1 MATEVASAYVEL
13 GARVGNLERA
23 LKKANS
29 QITAFAG
36 QADRNVGRTGQAFGK
51 LGFAMKAA
59 AGAFVATKAIQGIK
73 SVTNAA
79 SDLNESVNK
88 TRVIFGRSAAAIEQ
102 FSKRAATSIGISET
116 AALDAASTFAV
127 FGKSAGLSG
136 RELTGFSTKL
146 VTLSAD
152 LASFYN
158 TSPEEAIQAIGA
170 ALRGESEPIRRYGVL
185 LDDATLK
192 QQALA
197 MGIIKTT
204 KGSLTPQQKVLA
216 AQAQILKQTSDAQGD
231 FARTSGGAANQQRI
245 LAAQIA
251 NAKAQIGVGLLPAF
265 SALMPV
271 LNDVIKAAVP
281 AFSQAATSFGN
292 FATQVLR
299 SEGFKNLL
307 SDLGTIAQAA
317 FTTIGNVVTATIG
330 PLGLFAGALAGL
342 AGAISGFGPLAAVAT
357 GAIVA
362 LLTAMAINKVVAF
375 VGALRQLAVVQ
386 AAVTGVTALAG
397 GIKALQTGFTGMSA
411 ASLGLAPGL
420 TAAQA
425 GMSKVGLAMTALRTA
440 LAGGGSPW
448 ALAAAGVGLL
458 VGGIA
463 ALSSGLFSGTP
474 PAQLYAEALRGLDTA
489 ARNASAAVGTLLGA
503 VGNYTQ
509 AQLATKQAADQVAS
523 AERAVL
529 GLRRQGI
536 TSGPQYTAA
545 VTRLTAAQAQL
556 ATSMGNQSSA
566 AGQVKQSLG
575 TLRGEYVNVTA
586 RLREASG
593 AEMQRISGLRLAAQA
608 GGKGSQAA
616 KDYDSAVA
624 ALNQR
629 LSQDAG
635 FKALQANAKAAA
647 DQFDAMGRADLAKP
661 LREIANAK
669 PADVLNNAA
678 GKARAFSGV
687 NLGKNVPPAITQFD
701 NLIKKVDELDGKV
714 ANVRVN
720 VTETKAQGKF
730 AGGYVTGFAG
740 GGKVRGPGGRDKV
753 PAMLT
758 AGEVVLNRRQQM
770 LVNSGM
776 GIDEALRRTGAA
788 FAKGKGA
795 KGGSKKGKPLT
806 PEQIK
811 AAKADRAQGIRSAG
825 QNLAQALSTVALK
838 KFDTETQS
846 RLASL
851 ASTSRTKL
859 DGINKEY
866 SGYVQ
871 EVNGAWQR
879 VTGTLEQNDKDTAK
893 NLKDIETKYAGFFA
907 TIDKNAK
914 AAADEIKTRFDAL
927 TPAESQL
934 RSLQDQAQQLDLA
947 TGVQE
952 AQARLAEARDFGD
965 AGAIAA
971 AERQLREA
979 QRAVTVSELT
989 KTAETERAEQER
1001 LRAQAISDSDAF
1013 YATERANKQA
1023 AMDKELE
1030 DERVAGETRRM
1041 ILEAQLAQRQA
1052 QEEAALAQQ
1061 QATYEA
1067 ARENERVKLEAA
1079 LTRMSGFFDNV
1090 RDLSLKKT
1098 KNTAARLNQLATAF
1112 LSSGKALGDNFADG
1126 LTAVLPRIGA
1136 AGKAI
1141 ADILK
1146 DYLKTGSPTKKGP
1159 MSDLNHW
1166 FDGLAPA
1173 LAQGIDTRGLES
1185 SIASATVAPSI
1196 MAGAGASGSVTIN
1209 LNVSDQTFA
1218 GMSREQADSVARQIQ
1233 SALDRQVR
1241 STV

>member
-1 MATEVASAYVEL
+1 MAEQVGAAYVEL
-13 GARVGNLERA
+13 GARIGNLERA

-29 QITAFAG
+29 QIVTFAG
-36 QADRNVGRTGQAFGK
+36 QADRNVGRTGQAFGR
-51 LGFAMKAA
+51 LGFAMRAA
-59 AGAFVATKAIQGIK
+59 AGAFVATKAVQGIK
-73 SVTNAA
+73 SVTMAA

-88 TRVIFGRSAAAIEQ
+88 TRVIFGRSAGAIEQ
-102 FSKRAATSIGISET
+102 FSKRAATSIGLSET

-136 RELTGFSTKL
+136 RELTGFSTRL

-158 TSPEEAIQAIGA
+158 TSPEDAIQAIGA

-185 LDDATLK
+185 LDDATLR
-192 QQALA
+192 QQAFA
-197 MGIIKTT
+197 MGITKTT
-204 KGSLTPQQKVLA
+204 KSALTPQQKVLA

-231 FARTSGGAANQQRI
+231 FQRTSSGAANQQRI
-245 LAAQIA
+245 LAAQVA

-271 LNDVIKAAVP
+271 LNDVVKSAVP
-281 AFSQAATSFGN
+281 AFSQAAQSFGV
-292 FATQVLR
+292 FASQVLR

-307 SDLGTIAQAA
+307 SDLGTIAQAT
-317 FTTIGNVVTATIG
+317 FTTIGNVITGTIG
-330 PLGLFAGALAGL
+330 PLGLFAGAFAGI
-342 AGAISGFGPLAAVAT
+342 ASAIASFGPLAAVAT
-357 GAIVA
+357 GAITA
-362 LLTAMAINKVVAF
+362 FLTAMAVSKVTAF
-375 VGALRQLAVVQ
+375 VGSLRQLAVVQ
-386 AAVTGVTALAG
+386 AAVGGVQALSAG
-397 GIKALQTGFTGMSA
+397 MKALQAGFTGISA
-411 ASLGLAPGL
+411 ASVGLAPGL

-425 GMSKVGLAMTALRTA
+425 GLSRFGLAMTAVRTA
-440 LAGGGSPW
+440 LMGGGNPW

-463 ALSSGLFSGTP
+463 ALSSGLFGATP
-474 PAQLYAEALRGLDTA
+474 PAQIYAQALQGLDTA
-489 ARNASAAVGTLLGA
+489 ARNAAGAVGTLLGA

-509 AQLATKQAADQVAS
+509 AQLATKQAADEVAA
-523 AERAVL
+523 AERQVND
-529 GLRRQGI
+529 LRKAGI

-545 VTRLTAAQAQL
+545 VQRLTAAQASL
-556 ATSMGNQSSA
+556 ATSMGNQSQA
-566 AGQVKQSLG
+566 AGSVKQSLN
-575 TLRGEYVNVTA
+575 TLRTEYQNVTT
-586 RLREASG
+586 RMRDASA

-608 GGKGSQAA
+608 GGQGSKAA
-616 KDYDSAVA
+616 KDYESAVD
-624 ALNQR
+624 ALNKR
-629 LSQDAG
+629 LAQDEG
-635 FKALQANAKAAA
+635 FKALQANARAAA

-678 GKARAFSGV
+678 GKARSFAGV
-687 NLGKNVPPAITQFD
+687 NLGKNVQPAITQFD

-795 KGGSKKGKPLT
+795 RGGSAKGKTLT
-806 PEQIK
+806 PEQAK
-811 AAKADRAQGIRSAG
+811 AARSTRVDQIRNAAQGLG
-825 QNLAQALSTVALK
+825 QALSTVALK
-838 KFDTETQS
+838 QFDAQTQRS
-846 RLASL
+846 LSSL
-851 ASTSRTKL
+851 AATTRTNIEN
-859 DGINKEY
+859 INKEY
-866 SGYVQ
+866 TGHVQ
-871 EVNGAWQR
+871 LVNGAWQR
-879 VTGTLEQNDKDTAK
+879 VTGTLEQNEKDTAT
-893 NLKDIETKYAGFFA
+893 NLKNIETRYAGFF
-907 TIDKNAK
+907 TKIDADAKK
-914 AAADEIKTRFDAL
+914 AADDIKAKFDAL
-927 TPAESQL
+927 TPAEAQL
-934 RSLQDQAQQLDLA
+934 RLLQDQAQQIDLA
-947 TGVQE
+947 SGVE
-952 AQARLAEARDFGD
+952 AAQARLAEARDFGD
-965 AGAIAA
+965 AKSIAD
-971 AERQLREA
+971 AEKQLREA
-979 QRAVTVSELT
+979 QRAVTIAELT
-989 KTAETERAEQER
+989 KTAEQQRSEQER
-1001 LRAQAISDSDAF
+1001 LRAEELSASEAY
-1013 YATERANKQA
+1013 YANERSVKQA
-1023 AMDKELE
+1023 ALEKELE

-1052 QEEAALAQQ
+1052 AEEAALAQQ

-1067 ARENERVKLEAA
+1067 SRENERARLEGA
-1079 LTRMSGFFDNV
+1079 LARMSGFFDNV
-1090 RDLSLKKT
+1090 RNLSLKKT
-1098 KNTAARLNQLATAF
+1098 RNTASRLNSLAVAF
-1112 LSSGKALGDNFADG
+1112 LSTGKKLGENFADG

-1141 ADILK
+1141 AKILQ
-1146 DYLKTGSPTKKGP
+1146 DYLQTGSPTKKGP

-1166 FDGLAPA
+1166 FDGLAPG
-1173 LAQGIDTRGLES
+1173 LASGIDTRGMER
-1185 SIASATVAPSI
+1185 SIANATVAPSI

-1218 GMSREQADSVARQIQ
+1218 GMSREQADRVAREIQ

-1241 STV
+1241 ATI